1 MCENIKKINKNVREA
16 LATLSIPL
24 DVETIGDNESL
35 QDEYGLDSIVLMEFM
50 IILEEKFFIEFD
62 ENISLETLNTI
73 SGVTQYINRINNYNG

>member
-1 MCENIKKINKNVREA
+1 MCENIRKINKNVREA